1 MAFTTTQSADSVL
14 LRGITFRTPANAP
27 ISSQYI
33 LYANGQGQTYWS
45 NAVLPTT
52 ISSLSSYIG
61 VTSNVFR
68 ADITAL
74 STSISTI
81 QTDISTLR
89 VVDSQL
95 SNSIGTLSNNVNVLG
110 NQLAAQVGN
119 IYNSTVDWVNST
131 LYSISSFSTFY
142 VSTAYILSTTVEG
155 LSSLSTS
162 FGVQNTSTY
171 SSLTSNYTELVRS
184 TTAST
189 FDYINT
195 GLFLLANSTTAAY
208 TAAIDV
214 FSTVITGQL
223 LSTSGGLQSTLST
236 TSGVQADVFRDFYS
250 SIYLS
255 SILVD
260 EQKISTL
267 QVDVSSLQVF
277 STSISTVTYT
287 WISTFVSTSQGVQNT
302 ELYSR
307 LLPVSSA
314 ISSLVQST
322 NTLYSLYANLSSSVS
337 TTNST
342 TQSSI
347 QALTIAVSSLA
358 REFSTLT
365 TSSILAG
372 VYDTFMELED
382 YTTGLINSTI
392 STVST
397 FVSSLYYSTI
407 VQNAS
412 IASAYFDYYVS
423 TMYESTLSTL
433 IPSTFAYMSTTIS
446 SLYSTG
452 DMLMKSSITS
462 SAISITNGFIS
473 TTSSLTYIILAST
486 QAQMDS
492 SIRAYLSTPSAQ
504 LFSTI
509 STLAYISLSSFNRSA
524 SDSLS
529 TYSTIF
535 YSTQSTNQTQFNTL
549 YGSTQV
555 LYVSLSS
562 QQGQYASSNTAML
575 SSFSTSFSA
584 QMSTQSSLFTSTL
597 AVYPVILTSSLSST
611 NTAYVSVATSSLT
624 SSMVYVQNST
634 LAIYEKFVRDLNAQA
649 STAALSTLYTSQV
662 VNLTGSNFSA
672 TMDFA
677 TFRNF
682 TVNVYNPINGATPYM
697 LTYGSNTIG
706 AIDYRAGVITINVS
720 TVGQAYSTNNGR
732 LRFDVYRWGI
742 PTTVWGNIYP
752 FMSNAAYSVQYQYMI
767 LNNRVYTN
775 LLGVYPEVAIRST
788 SLSSITS
795 PVAIGTSNG
804 FGQANSNFWRGS
816 PLQVSWSNYNFFPQD
831 ALGAPP
837 FNPEILIDVQIN
849 NSTIQQFGP
858 YDFTTSSA
866 IITAPYL
873 RNVSSAVI
881 PTKTRTYVV
890 GKPTEALE
898 NAFNTIIPV
907 FDSLVLYPR
916 TYAQTSNL
924 QFIGGGELVAITD
937 TGSAPLYNVPITVAG
952 TTAVTS
958 YNNNPAVGASNLVNG
973 LSNISVVLAGSRPIQ
988 SRTSLATIGTP
999 GQMFENTA
1007 QQGYRSFVINF
1018 STPYFTAMS
1027 NILYRY
1033 SNATP
1038 LRFVISSATNASQ
1051 VVSFTPNVITPYG
1064 SGAWTVANS
1073 TLNTL
1078 VPVFTTENAQC
1089 FFTTSFSTTAY
1100 TESNFIGPI
1109 GPAADSATYAEIA
1122 GLGLS
1127 AAMNPISTLTYLNVA
1142 DGAPIATSNAH
1153 GNRLVASFTAGG
1165 QTYFSTFVLSSLS
1178 TQIFSL

>member
-14 LRGITFRTPANAP
+14 LRGITFRTTANAP

-33 LYANGQGQTYWS
+33 LYANGNGQTYWS
-45 NAVLPTT
+45 NAVLPSA
-52 ISSLSSYIG
+52 ISSISSYVG

-74 STSISTI
+74 STSVSTI

-119 IYNSTVDWVNST
+119 IYISTVSWVNST

-142 VSTAYILSTTVEG
+142 VSTNYILSTTVEG
-155 LSSLSTS
+155 LSTLSTS
-162 FGVQNTSTY
+162 AGVQNASTY

-189 FDYINT
+189 FDYVNT
-195 GLFLLANSTTAAY
+195 SLFLLGNSTTAAY

-214 FSTVITGQL
+214 FSSVITGQL
-223 LSTSGGLQSTLST
+223 LSTSDGLQSSLST
-236 TSGVQADVFRDFYS
+236 ATGLQNDVFSDFYS

-260 EQKISTL
+260 EQNISTL
-267 QVDVSSLQVF
+267 RVDVTDLQAF
-277 STSISTVTYT
+277 STSISTVTYS
-287 WISTFVSTSQGVQNT
+287 WISTFVSTSQGIQNV
-302 ELYSR
+302 ELYAR
-307 LLPVSSA
+307 LQPVSTA
-314 ISSLVQST
+314 ISSIVQST
-322 NTLYSLYANLSSSVS
+322 ATLYTLFSNLSSAVS

-347 QALTIAVSSLA
+347 RGLTNAVSSLA

-372 VYDTFMELED
+372 VYDTFMELEE
-382 YTTGLINSTI
+382 YTVGLINSTI

-407 VQNAS
+407 VQNTS
-412 IASAYFDYYVS
+412 IATAYFAFYVS
-423 TMYESTLSTL
+423 TMYDSTLSTL

-452 DMLMKSSITS
+452 DAFMQSSLTS
-462 SAISITNGFIS
+462 SATGITNGFVS

-486 QAQMDS
+486 QAQMES
-492 SIRAYLSTPSAQ
+492 SVRAYLSTPAAQ
-504 LFSTI
+504 IYSTI
-509 STLAYISLSSFNRSA
+509 STLSYITLSSFNRSA

-535 YSTQSTNQTQFNTL
+535 YSTQSTNQTQFSSL
-549 YGSTQV
+549 YGSTQNT
-555 LYVSLSS
+555 LLLLST
-562 QQGQYASSNTAML
+562 QQGLYASTNSGML

-611 NTAYVSVATSSLT
+611 NTAYVSVATSTIT
-624 SSMVYVQNST
+624 SSVTYVQNST
-634 LAIYEKFVRDLNAQA
+634 LAMYEQFVRDLNAQA
-649 STAALSTLYTSQV
+649 STAALSTLYTSQI
-662 VNLTGSNFSA
+662 VNLTGSTFQR

-682 TVNVYNPINGATPYM
+682 TVNVYNPINGPSSYI
-697 LTYGSNTIG
+697 LTYGSNSIS

-720 TVGQAYSTNNGR
+720 TVGQSYSNNGGR

-742 PTTVWGNIYP
+742 PTTIWGNLYP
-752 FMSNAAYSVQYQYMI
+752 FMSNAAYTLQYQYMI

-788 SLSSITS
+788 TLSSITS

-804 FGQANSNFWRGS
+804 FGQVNSNFWRGS

-837 FNPEILIDVQIN
+837 FNPEILIDMQIN
-849 NSTIQQFGP
+849 NSTVQQFGP
-858 YDFTTSSA
+858 YDFSVSSA

-873 RNVSSAVI
+873 RNVSTAVI
-881 PTKTRTYVV
+881 PTKVRTYVV

-898 NAFNTIIPV
+898 NTFNTVIPV

-916 TYAQTSNL
+916 SYAQTSNL
-924 QFIGGGELVAITD
+924 QFIAGGELVAVTD
-937 TGSAPLYNVPITVAG
+937 NGTAPLYNLPITVAG

-958 YNNNPAVGASNLVNG
+958 YSNNPAFGASNLVNG
-973 LSNISVVLAGSRPIQ
+973 LSNISVVLAGSRAIT
-988 SRTSLATIGTP
+988 SRTSLAAVGV

-1007 QQGYRSFVINF
+1007 QQGFRSFVINF

-1027 NILYRY
+1027 NILFRY

-1038 LRFVISSATNASQ
+1038 LRFTISSATNAAQ
-1051 VVSFTPNVITPYG
+1051 FVSFTPNVVTPYG
-1064 SGAWTVANS
+1064 GGAWTVANS

-1078 VPVFTTENAQC
+1078 TPLFTSESAQC
-1089 FFTTSFSTTAY
+1089 FFTTTFSTTAY

-1109 GPAADSATYAEIA
+1109 GPAADTAAYAEIS

-1127 AAMNPISTLTYLNVA
+1127 SNMNPISTLTYLNVG
-1142 DGAPIATSNAH
+1142 DSAPIATSNAH

-1178 TQIFSL
+1178 TQIFTL

>member
-45 NAVLPTT
+45 NAVLPSA
-52 ISSLSSYIG
+52 ISSISSYVG
-61 VTSNVFR
+61 TTSNVFR

-74 STSISTI
+74 STSVTGL
-81 QTDISTLR
+81 QTDVDNLR
-89 VVDSQL
+89 VVDAQL

-119 IYNSTVDWVNST
+119 IYISTVSWVNST

-142 VSTAYILSTTVEG
+142 VSTNFILSTTVEG
-155 LSSLSTS
+155 LSSLSTAM
-162 FGVQNTSTY
+162 GVQNTSTY
-171 SSLTSNYTELVRS
+171 TSLTSNFTELTRS

-195 GLFLLANSTTAAY
+195 GLFLLANSTTSSY
-208 TAAIDV
+208 TAAIHA

-223 LSTSGGLQSTLST
+223 LSTSGGLQSSLST
-236 TSGVQADVFRDFYS
+236 SVGVQNGVFSDFYS

-260 EQKISTL
+260 EQKISSL
-267 QVDVSSLQVF
+267 AVDVAGLQTF
-277 STSISTVTYT
+277 STTMSTVTYT
-287 WISTFVSTSQGVQNT
+287 WISTFVSTSQGLQNV
-302 ELYSR
+302 ELYAR
-307 LLPVSSA
+307 LQPVSTA
-314 ISSLVQST
+314 VSSIVQST
-322 NTLYSLYANLSSSVS
+322 IAIYDLFANLSSAVS

-347 QALTIAVSSLA
+347 RALTIAVSSLS

-372 VYDTFMELED
+372 VYDTFMQLED

-397 FVSSLYYSTI
+397 FVSSVYYSTI
-407 VQNAS
+407 VQNTS
-412 IASAYFDYYVS
+412 IATAYFNFYVS
-423 TMYESTLSTL
+423 TMYDSTLSTL
-433 IPSTFAYMSTTIS
+433 IPSTFSYMSTTIS

-452 DMLMKSSITS
+452 DSVMRSTLTSTSDGITRE
-462 SAISITNGFIS
+462 FVS

-486 QAQMDS
+486 QAQMES
-492 SIRAYLSTPSAQ
+492 SVLAYLSTPGGQ
-504 LFSTI
+504 LYSTI
-509 STLAYISLSSFNRSA
+509 STLCFITLSSFNQSA

-535 YSTQSTNQTQFNTL
+535 YSTQSTNQTQFSSL
-549 YGSTQV
+549 YGSTQNT
-555 LYVSLSS
+555 LLLLST
-562 QQGQYASSNTAML
+562 QQGRYASTNSGML

-611 NTAYVSVATSSLT
+611 NAAYVSTAASSITSSVT
-624 SSMVYVQNST
+624 YVQNST
-634 LAIYEKFVRDLNAQA
+634 LAMYQQFVRDLNAQA

-662 VNLTGSNFSA
+662 VNLTGSTFQAS
-672 TMDFA
+672 MDFA

-682 TVNVYNPINGATPYM
+682 TVNVFNPVNGTTPYA

-720 TVGQAYSTNNGR
+720 TVGQAYSVNGGR

-742 PTTVWGNIYP
+742 PTTIWGNLYP
-752 FMSNAAYSVQYQYMI
+752 FMSNAAYTLQYQYMI

-788 SLSSITS
+788 TVSSITS

-804 FGQANSNFWRGS
+804 FGQVNSNFWRGS

-849 NSTIQQFGP
+849 NSTVQQFGP
-858 YDFTTSSA
+858 YGFNLSSA

-873 RNVSSAVI
+873 RNVSTPVI
-881 PTKTRTYVV
+881 PTKLRTYVV

-898 NAFNTIIPV
+898 NTFNTILPV
-907 FDSLVLYPR
+907 FDKMILYPR

-924 QFIGGGELVAITD
+924 QFIGGGELVAVTD
-937 TGSAPLYNVPITVAG
+937 DGNAPLYTVPITVAG

-958 YNNNPAVGASNLVNG
+958 YSNNPAFAASNLVNG
-973 LSNISVVLAGSRPIQ
+973 LSNISVVLAGTKTIR
-988 SRTSLATIGTP
+988 SRTSGTSVSV

-1007 QQGYRSFVINF
+1007 QRGYRSFVINF
-1018 STPYFTAMS
+1018 STPTYFTAMS
-1027 NILYRY
+1027 NILFRY

-1038 LRFVISSATNASQ
+1038 LRFTISSLTNSSQ
-1051 VVSFTPNVITPYG
+1051 VVSFTPNLVEPFG
-1064 SGAWTVANS
+1064 GGAWIVANS

-1078 VPVFTTENAQC
+1078 TPLFTTDNAQC
-1089 FFTTSFSTTAY
+1089 AFTTAFSTTAY

-1109 GPAADSATYAEIA
+1109 GPAADTAAYAEIA

-1127 AAMNPISTLTYLNVA
+1127 SNMTPLSTLTYLNV
-1142 DGAPIATSNAH
+1142 GPSAPIAESNAH
-1153 GNRLVASFTAGG
+1153 GNAIVASFGFGG
-1165 QTYFSTFVLSSLS
+1165 QTYISTFVLSSLT
-1178 TQIFSL
+1178 TQIFTL